1 MSNASEIKKPNYQ
14 KAKLTETEVE
24 QTQIS
29 LLGKPLTVH
38 FSIVRIQLGELE
50 GNSFIG

>member
-1 MSNASEIKKPNYQ
+1 MSNTSEIKKPNYQ
-14 KAKLTETEVE
+14 KAKLTEIE
-24 QTQIS
+24 QTQVS

-50 GNSFIG
+50 GNLFIG